1 MWHIFSDRFKPCHL
15 STKTTHSTTISP
27 ANYHQNT
34 TRFSKT
40 PSKTP
45 IKPQKNSH
53 WQSSNF
59 FCQIQPTRNP
69 AKPRVRSRQYEPL
82 FRRRKPNNGDVHRR
96 SAVEPVPSPR
106 QAGPPAKSPCC
117 PP

>member
-45 IKPQKNSH
+45 VKPQKIRTGSP
-53 WQSSNF
+53 QIF
-59 FCQIQPTRNP
+59 FVKFNP
-69 AKPRVRSRQYEPL
+69 PETLPSRE
-82 FRRRKPNNGDVHRR
+82 
-96 SAVEPVPSPR
+96 
-106 QAGPPAKSPCC
+106 
-117 PP
+117 